1 MKIACICLDDP
12 IYLPRYLDR
21 FFDGQADTLELVV
34 LVSPQLPSESM
45 RAYIK
50 RLLGMYG
57 VGPFVIQAVRV
68 VFLRGLSV
76 FAQFLPI
83 TEYKT
88 ISQMTKQRGIPCVR
102 VGNINSDK
110 TLALL
115 NNLETDLIISI
126 AVPQIFKKPLLDLPS
141 LGCINVHGG
150 YLPDYR
156 GVFSSFWVLCNNES
170 TTGASVHY
178 MTEGIDDGE
187 IIARHRLP
195 ITSEDSVDS
204 LCFRTAELGINLL
217 CDSVNLIRKD
227 EVLPIPNETGKG
239 RYNSFPK
246 SQDRKVFRS
255 WGKSYF

>member
-1 MKIACICLDDP
+1 M
-12 IYLPRYLDR
+12 
-21 FFDGQADTLELVV
+21 
-34 LVSPQLPSESM
+34 
-45 RAYIK
+45 K

-57 VGPFVIQAVRV
+57 VVPFVIQAVRV
-68 VFLRGLSV
+68 VFLRGLSL
-76 FAQFLPI
+76 FAKFFPI
-83 TEYKT
+83 IEYKT
-88 ISQMTKQRGIPCVR
+88 ISQMMKQRGITCAR
-102 VGNINSDK
+102 VSNINSDK

-115 NNLETDLIISI
+115 NNFKIDLIVSI

-141 LGCINVHGG
+141 IGCINVHGG

-178 MTEGIDDGE
+178 MTQGIDDGE
-187 IIARHRLP
+187 IIAQGRLP

-204 LCFRTAELGINLL
+204 LCFRTADLGIDLL

-255 WGKSYF
+255 RGKRYF